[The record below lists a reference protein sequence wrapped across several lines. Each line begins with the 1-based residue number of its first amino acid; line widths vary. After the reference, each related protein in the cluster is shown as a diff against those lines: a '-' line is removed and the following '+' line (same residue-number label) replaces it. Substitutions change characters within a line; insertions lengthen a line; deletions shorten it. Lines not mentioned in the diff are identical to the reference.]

1 MIIQFTV
8 EEFVSH
14 LEANGKL
21 TAEGALRV
29 QGAYR
34 ASRQPVDVIL
44 RELGLMQDAMIT
56 EELARYLSLDCHER
70 PIDFSG
76 NTLIERL
83 GASYARENAMV
94 PLEMDEDQ
102 IWLLAADPFDRS
114 TIEAVGYFFDRDV
127 QLTLARRSWIEEQ
140 MSAHARASAIESSAS
155 VSSQNA
161 DNTDMERL
169 VDIAREAPVVKFV
182 SRIIQQ
188 AVDQRATDI
197 HVEPQAET
205 MRVRFRRDGLLM
217 ATETVASNLHAGVIS
232 RLKILAR
239 LNIAERRLPQDGKIR
254 IPIRGQE
261 VDLRLSVMPTVHGE
275 TAVLRILDRQAVSL
289 DLSTLGYS
297 DDAVE
302 GLLRAAA
309 RPNGLML
316 VTGPTGSG
324 KTTTLYALL
333 NALNRP
339 EVKIFTVED
348 PVEYRFHGITQ
359 LQVDPTIGLTFA
371 SALRSVLR
379 QDPDIILVG
388 EIRDRETAEIAVQ
401 AALTGHLVLSTLH
414 TNSAV
419 GAFSRLRDMGVEP
432 FLLEA
437 TTRCVVGQRLVR
449 RLCQHCSPASEQN
462 CEKCGGTRF
471 SGRRAAYEI
480 LHVSNSI
487 GAAIVQG
494 KSEADL
500 SDIACREGM
509 VPLRQHAEGL
519 VKDGETSMSEII
531 RVIEAERW

>member
-1 MIIQFTV
+1 MTSPHTV
-8 EEFVSH
+8 QEFVFH
-14 LEANGKL
+14 LNAMDKL
-21 TAEGALRV
+21 TAEAALRV
-29 QGAYR
+29 ETAYR
-34 ASRQPVDVIL
+34 ASKQPIDVIL
-44 RELGLMQDAMIT
+44 RELGLMQDAMIA
-56 EELARYLSLDCHER
+56 EELGRYLSIACRER
-70 PIDFSG
+70 PIDFSD
-76 NTLIERL
+76 NALIDRL
-83 GASYARENAMV
+83 GADYARENAIV
-94 PLEMDEDQ
+94 PLEMDDDQ
-102 IWLLAADPFDRS
+102 ILLLAADPFDRS
-114 TIEAVGYFFDRDV
+114 TIEAVGYFFNRDV
-127 QLTLARRSWIEEQ
+127 QLMLARRSWIEEQ
-140 MSAHARASAIESSAS
+140 LSAQSQANSIEPSAS
-155 VSSQNA
+155 NASQHA
-161 DNTDMERL
+161 DDADMERL
-169 VDIAREAPVVKFV
+169 VDIAREAPVVRFV
-182 SRIIQQ
+182 SRLIQQ

-197 HVEPQAET
+197 HLEPQAET
-205 MRVRFRRDGLLM
+205 LRVRFRRDGLLM
-217 ATETVASNLHAGVIS
+217 ATETVQSALHAGTIS

-261 VDLRLSVMPTVHGE
+261 IDLRLSVMPTVHGE

-289 DLSTLGYS
+289 DLGALGYS
-297 DDAVE
+297 GDAVK
-302 GLLRAAA
+302 GLLKAAS
-309 RPNGLML
+309 RPNGMML

-359 LQVDPTIGLTFA
+359 LQVDPSIGLTFA
-371 SALRSVLR
+371 AALRSVLR

-437 TTRCVVGQRLVR
+437 TMRCVVGQRLVR
-449 RLCQHCSPASEQN
+449 RLCPHCSAASDQI

-480 LHVSNSI
+480 LHVSDAM
-487 GAAIVQG
+487 GAAIVNG

-500 SDIACREGM
+500 LDIACREGM
-509 VPLRQHAEGL
+509 VPLRRHAENL
-519 VKDGETSMSEII
+519 VREGETSMSEIV
-531 RVIEAERW
+531 RVIDVER

>member
-437 TTRCVVGQRLVR
+437 TTRCVIGQRLVR
-449 RLCQHCSPASEQN
+449 RFCQHCSPDRNQS
-462 CEKCGGTRF
+462 CENCGGTRF

-500 SDIACREGM
+500 LDIACGEGM

>member
-1 MIIQFTV
+1 MTFQYTIADFI
-8 EEFVSH
+8 SH
-14 LEANGKL
+14 LEASGKM
-21 TAEGALRV
+21 TAEGALRA

-34 ASRQPVDVIL
+34 ASRQPIDIIL
-44 RELGLMQDAMIT
+44 RELGLMREAVIT
-56 EELARYLSLDCHER
+56 SELARYLSLDCRET
-70 PIDFSG
+70 PVDFEG

-83 GASYARENAMV
+83 GPGYARENAV
-94 PLEMDEDQ
+94 IPLDMGDDE
-102 IWLLAADPFDRS
+102 IWLLAADPFDRG
-114 TIEAVGYFFDRDV
+114 TIEAVGYFFDRSV
-127 QLTLARRSWIEEQ
+127 RLTLAQRSWIDEQ
-140 MSAHARASAIESSAS
+140 MSAHARASAMESAA
-155 VSSQNA
+155 VPPQYTD
-161 DNTDMERL
+161 DNDMERL
-169 VDIAREAPVVKFV
+169 VDIAREAPVVKLV

-197 HVEPQAET
+197 HVEPQTET
-205 MRVRFRRDGLLM
+205 MRIRFRRDGLLM
-217 ATETVASNLHAGVIS
+217 ATETVSSALHAGTIS

-261 VDLRLSVMPTVHGE
+261 IDLRLSVMPTVHGE

-289 DLSTLGYS
+289 DLGALGYS

-302 GLLRAAA
+302 GLLRSAS
-309 RPNGLML
+309 RPNGMIL

-333 NALNRP
+333 SALNRP

-359 LQVDPTIGLTFA
+359 LQVDPSIGLTFA
-371 SALRSVLR
+371 TALRSVLR

-437 TTRCVVGQRLVR
+437 TTRCVIGQRLVR
-449 RLCQHCSPASEQN
+449 RLCQHCDPASDQS

-480 LHVSNSI
+480 LHVSNSV
-487 GAAIVQG
+487 GAAIVKG
-494 KSEADL
+494 NSEGDL
-500 SDIACREGM
+500 LEIARSEGM
-509 VPLRQHAEGL
+509 VPLRQHAESL
-519 VKDGETSMSEII
+519 VRNGETSMSEIV